1 MSKDQRYRFGSWQF
15 ASDFSRANSLN
26 EARDVAFTRAE
37 RAILHTLSNRPG
49 LVVSRD
55 QLLDRISGEGSDIGQ
70 RSVDF
75 LINRLRR
82 KLGDPARNPNF
93 IATQYGEGYVWIARE
108 PEPVAPFEDAQVIVG
123 PVQGLAPSGEGAERG
138 WDFVRRF
145 ADELRNTLHEDRK
158 VRVVASRD
166 AMGEFDLSKPR
177 VGMGVKFLFS
187 APGKTDVVL
196 SVSRLDKQALLLTR
210 RLALTGNELCP
221 KSGGAFMADLAA
233 ALVDQVWRVQ
243 SHPPQSGSPDEDAP
257 LAVRMH
263 EAEIM
268 LAEAEGGMH
277 ETEKRLRA
285 AIAAN
290 PKDCSNFVLLAT
302 AIHSNMV
309 VGGFSGM
316 RSPSD
321 FIRGAK
327 EIEDQLLKAIEH
339 IDGNDILSLAAAK
352 LLWFTDPKWRQLA
365 MDMAEDVFSR
375 TTNFIT
381 AFSTV
386 GQLRMWDGR
395 GEEALALFE
404 RAQEFIPVKTSQI
417 GLYLAVQKAMA
428 HMSIGDQAA
437 AAAEIGRVL
446 THDGRGLPRYAL
458 MFDLGAEFDRD
469 SVLKATCAKMSAAD
483 ARAFLYYMH
492 FMFARH
498 FVDPLARRK
507 FMQEPVSVV
516 RRFFGEDAIPIEAR
530 ADLGED

>member
-1 MSKDQRYRFGSWQF
+1 
-15 ASDFSRANSLN
+15 
-26 EARDVAFTRAE
+26 
-37 RAILHTLSNRPG
+37 
-49 LVVSRD
+49 
-55 QLLDRISGEGSDIGQ
+55 
-70 RSVDF
+70 
-75 LINRLRR
+75 
-82 KLGDPARNPNF
+82 
-93 IATQYGEGYVWIARE
+93 
-108 PEPVAPFEDAQVIVG
+108 
-123 PVQGLAPSGEGAERG
+123 
-138 WDFVRRF
+138 
-145 ADELRNTLHEDRK
+145 
-158 VRVVASRD
+158 
-166 AMGEFDLSKPR
+166 MGEFDLSKPR
-177 VGMGVKFLFS
+177 VGIGVKFLFS
-187 APGKTDVVL
+187 AAGRTDVIL
-196 SVSRLDKQALLLTR
+196 SVSRLDKQTLLLTR
-210 RLALTGNELCP
+210 RLALTGNELCS
-221 KSGGAFMADLAA
+221 KSGGAFMADLAT
-233 ALVDQVWRVQ
+233 ALVDQVWKVQ
-243 SHPPQSGSPDEDAP
+243 SHPPQSGVADEDAP

-290 PKDCSNFVLLAT
+290 PKDCTNYVLLAT

-309 VGGFSGM
+309 VGGFAGI

-321 FIRGAK
+321 FIRGAN

-404 RAQEFIPVKTSQI
+404 RAQEFVPVKASQI
-417 GLYLAVQKAMA
+417 SLYLTVQKAMA
-428 HMSIGDQAA
+428 HMSMGDQAA
-437 AAAEIGRVL
+437 AGAEIGRVL
-446 THDGRGLPRYAL
+446 AHDIRGLPRYAL
-458 MFDLGAEFDRD
+458 MFDLGDQYDRE

-483 ARAFLYYMH
+483 ARGFLYYMH
-492 FMFARH
+492 FMFTRH

-516 RRFFGEDAIPIEAR
+516 RRFFGEDAIPFEAR